1 MDISKIKRNARL
13 TYMENY
19 SYQGKLYQT
28 KLFPVQIV
36 LDIEKLYETLACSC
50 STSEAS
56 EGA

>member
-19 SYQGKLYQT
+19 FYQGKLYQT

-36 LDIEKLYETLACSC
+36 LDIEKLYETLACLC
-50 STSEAS
+50 SRSGVKETF
-56 EGA
+56 